1 MLAYSVPLTPQVLI
15 GGALL
20 LLLMLALLLTATLLA
35 EEDQSVMQSAMGLIG
50 MGSHTEPA
58 AAAPEI
64 TESEI
69 PVEAE

>member
-1 MLAYSVPLTPQVLI
+1 MLI

-50 MGSHTEPA
+50 MGSHTEA
-58 AAAPEI
+58 AAAAAEPEI

>member
-1 MLAYSVPLTPQVLI
+1 MLI

-20 LLLMLALLLTATLLA
+20 LLLLLALLLTATLLA

-50 MGSHTEPA
+50 MGSHTEAAAEVEAA

>member
-1 MLAYSVPLTPQVLI
+1 
-15 GGALL
+15 
-20 LLLMLALLLTATLLA
+20 MLALLLTATLLA

-50 MGSHTEPA
+50 MGSHTEA
-58 AAAPEI
+58 AAAAAAAEPEI